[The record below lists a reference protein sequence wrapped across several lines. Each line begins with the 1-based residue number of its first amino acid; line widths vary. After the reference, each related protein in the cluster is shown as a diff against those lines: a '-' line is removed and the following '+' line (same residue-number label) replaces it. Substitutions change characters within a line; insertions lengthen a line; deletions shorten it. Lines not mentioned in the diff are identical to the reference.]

1 VRRLVRRDTVRCG
14 RRARARRRRVT
25 SGRVLGQ
32 QAQGEAEAEEAEE
45 EEEEEEEEVVAE
57 EEVLEDE
64 EEVVEQGKEGGG
76 GARGPRM
83 RLGRNIEAQLWLLA
97 AAFAVTRTA
106 RSPAEGL
113 LGMEFDDETG
123 EELLKALM
131 PSDNSILTDLEKL
144 AELPDT
150 TIVLIGEKHA
160 HTSRKEPLVVYQT
173 GVSTQYRARSIADR
187 TFTFTPSSPPPDI
200 HHAHRHARTHART
213 ARHLDRERRRRR
225 RPPPIRLDAITGCG
239 GGTALLT
246 GAAGVRAPPK
256 QTSDSDSETSTCSPP
271 RAPSPEPRAA
281 TVTAVERISWF
292 LSERKYAGGACV
304 AGRATDSG
312 KSGAMP
318 GDGCRWERHFRN
330 VIT

>member
-32 QAQGEAEAEEAEE
+32 QAQGEAEAEEAE

-225 RPPPIRLDAITGCG
+225 PPPIRLDAITGCG

-271 RAPSPEPRAA
+271 RAPSPEPRAPS
-281 TVTAVERISWF
+281 RH
-292 LSERKYAGGACV
+292 RHRR
-304 AGRATDSG
+304 RAHLLVSRRAEIRG
-312 KSGAMP
+312 WSL
-318 GDGCRWERHFRN
+318 CRGPRDR
-330 VIT
+330 